1 MVHISGRYQQS
12 VCPSHRISQHYH
24 ANECRSTLQTPYLDQ
39 LLLWH
44 QLWRS
49 FGTGL
54 SGQRKPLPN
63 ELIVLLMRFI
73 GAVVP
78 DEERTI
84 YFPNPIDVHSW
95 DVSTTTEE
103 WFHTQSFDRP
113 SLSSVAQM
121 RLDTISHD
129 QGWTTDRN
137 TKRWSWFEIALVDS
151 KGRVKGGLRRLTD
164 DVSAVQNYDLL
175 MDDPDHKPL
184 VFNPPSR
191 GQII

>member
-1 MVHISGRYQQS
+1 MV
-12 VCPSHRISQHYH
+12 RISRRNQQLVRPFRHIYHRHYTH
-24 ANECRSTLQTPYLDQ
+24 ECRSILQTPYLDQ

-44 QLWRS
+44 QMWRS
-49 FGTGL
+49 FRTGS
-54 SGQRKPLPN
+54 SGQRKPLPD

-84 YFPNPIDVHSW
+84 YFLNPIDVHSW
-95 DVSTTTEE
+95 DVSAVTKE
-103 WFHTQSFDRP
+103 WFHTQSFDRS

-137 TKRWSWFEIALVDS
+137 TKRWSWFEVALVDS
-151 KGRVKGGLRRLTD
+151 QGLVKGGLRRLTD
-164 DVSAVQNYDLL
+164 DVSAVQNYDLV

-184 VFNPPSR
+184 VLNPPPR
-191 GQII
+191 G

>member
-1 MVHISGRYQQS
+1 MPHLYHTDE
-12 VCPSHRISQHYH
+12 SH
-24 ANECRSTLQTPYLDQ
+24 STLKTPSLDQ

-49 FGTGL
+49 FRIGS
-54 SGQRKPLPN
+54 SGQREPLPD

-84 YFPNPIDVHSW
+84 HFLNPIKVYSS
-95 DVSTTTEE
+95 DVSTTTKE
-103 WFHTQSFDRP
+103 WFHTPAFDKP
-113 SLSSVAQM
+113 SLSYVAQM

-137 TKRWSWFEIALVDS
+137 TKTWSWFEIALVDS
-151 KGRVKGGLRRLTD
+151 QGRVKGGLRRLTD
-164 DVSAVQNYDLL
+164 DVSAVQNYDLV

-184 VFNPPSR
+184 VLNLPSR
-191 GQII
+191 G